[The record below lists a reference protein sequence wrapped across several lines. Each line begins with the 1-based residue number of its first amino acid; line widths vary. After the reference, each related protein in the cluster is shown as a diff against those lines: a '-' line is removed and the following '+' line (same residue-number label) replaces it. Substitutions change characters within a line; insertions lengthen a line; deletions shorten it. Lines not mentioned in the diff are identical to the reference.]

1 MADETPNVEGRDDA
15 GKPAAEKTPRRGGRG
30 AAAEQPVEG
39 AGAPAEKPRRLRR
52 PAARKADAATGAA
65 TGAEE
70 TPKSRLPRGRAKGAA
85 SEAASSGESA
95 TQAAASR
102 PRRIRARS
110 AKAAEGAAAA
120 EAGEPTAAKPARA
133 GGAGAGAAGAKKPAA
148 GASAARR
155 LVPGRGRASSR
166 RPAPIA
172 GQVVYAHARY
182 VRSSARKARI
192 VCDHIRGKSVP
203 EARAI
208 LAFAPRGVAKDWSKL
223 LESAVA
229 NAEHNHELIGDE
241 LHVKQVTADVGPTLK
256 RFRPRAM
263 GRATPIN
270 KRTSHL
276 SITLAPKE

>member
-1 MADETPNVEGRDDA
+1 
-15 GKPAAEKTPRRGGRG
+15 
-30 AAAEQPVEG
+30 
-39 AGAPAEKPRRLRR
+39 
-52 PAARKADAATGAA
+52 
-65 TGAEE
+65 
-70 TPKSRLPRGRAKGAA
+70 
-85 SEAASSGESA
+85 
-95 TQAAASR
+95 
-102 PRRIRARS
+102 
-110 AKAAEGAAAA
+110 
-120 EAGEPTAAKPARA
+120 
-133 GGAGAGAAGAKKPAA
+133 
-148 GASAARR
+148 
-155 LVPGRGRASSR
+155 VPGRGRGSSR
-166 RPAPIA
+166 RATPIA

-241 LHVKQVTADVGPTLK
+241 LLVKEVFADVGPTLK

>member
-1 MADETPNVEGRDDA
+1 MADETPNIEGGADDA
-15 GKPAAEKTPRRGGRG
+15 GKPAGEKAPRRRGRG

-39 AGAPAEKPRRLRR
+39 AGGAAEK
-52 PAARKADAATGAA
+52 
-65 TGAEE
+65 
-70 TPKSRLPRGRAKGAA
+70 PKSRLPRVRAKAA
-85 SEAASSGESA
+85 AADAALSEESA
-95 TQAAASR
+95 TPAAPSR
-102 PRRIRARS
+102 ARRIRGRGG
-110 AKAAEGAAAA
+110 KAAEDAVTA
-120 EAGEPTAAKPARA
+120 EAGETTPPKPARA
-133 GGAGAGAAGAKKPAA
+133 GGAGAAGARKPAA
-148 GASAARR
+148 GAGAARR
-155 LVPGRGRASSR
+155 LVPGRGRSSR

-172 GQVVYAHARY
+172 GQLVYAQAKY

-241 LHVKQVTADVGPTLK
+241 LHVKEVFADVGPTLK

>member
-1 MADETPNVEGRDDA
+1 MADETPNVEEQDDA
-15 GKPAAEKTPRRGGRG
+15 GKPAAEKKPRRRGRG

-39 AGAPAEKPRRLRR
+39 TGDAAEQPVEGTGDAAEKPRRLRR
-52 PAARKADAATGAA
+52 PAARKADATAGAK
-65 TGAEE
+65 E
-70 TPKSRLPRGRAKGAA
+70 TPKSRLPRVR
-85 SEAASSGESA
+85 
-95 TQAAASR
+95 
-102 PRRIRARS
+102 
-110 AKAAEGAAAA
+110 AKAAEGAVAA
-120 EAGEPTAAKPARA
+120 EAGESTAAKPARA
-133 GGAGAGAAGAKKPAA
+133 GGAGAGAGGAKKPAA
-148 GASAARR
+148 GAGAARR

-172 GQVVYAHARY
+172 GQLVYAHARY

-241 LHVKQVTADVGPTLK
+241 LHVKEVFADVGPTLK